1 MDGLPLHVPAG
12 RRGKSEQGD
21 RLRIHAPFRPEWRRS
36 GEGSSQAGVNRL
48 DGVSYS
54 GNMAP
59 CDTDEPAPELAYIGK
74 QEPEGKQRNRGAKRL
89 WTIPP
94 APSLSPRG
102 LEADPILNEIPPPLG
117 VELWQ
122 RLRDAIVWKDVRVEE
137 RHRLFHDR
145 TTYLLDPAFS
155 LADDDEIGASVQ
167 TLAKLLKQPDAVD
180 SRSLVEAIAAI
191 AEWAVRSGH
200 DETAAL
206 YAWLAARLR
215 PRDPGLAF
223 AAGRAERRCARYE
236 RAEQWF
242 MRAIGLSRRN
252 SDDAAYADAYLG
264 WGLMEEQRGRR
275 GSAREKYVRAWRAAL
290 RGSFP
295 QLIAAARHNLIAL
308 SYPDEPFEVG
318 LAHATA
324 AYKLYDDSSP
334 ERLALLAL
342 DAATLLADHSYFT
355 HALRLY
361 DALAPHIARP
371 AVQVALLANTARA
384 AAAVGDRER
393 FRSAYEQVTRED
405 AQAGEF
411 GPAALAEVARAAH
424 TLGYDGKAIATAN
437 AALNLAR
444 ARGAAGAERVAV
456 EVIESVRERRAGDV
470 LKETPPRAVRF
481 VNRFARRLSKLPA

>member
-1 MDGLPLHVPAG
+1 M
-12 RRGKSEQGD
+12 
-21 RLRIHAPFRPEWRRS
+21 
-36 GEGSSQAGVNRL
+36 
-48 DGVSYS
+48 
-54 GNMAP
+54 
-59 CDTDEPAPELAYIGK
+59 AYIGK

-94 APSLSPRG
+94 PPGLSPCG
-102 LEADPILNEIPPPLG
+102 LEAEPILNEIPAPLG
-117 VELWQ
+117 IELWQ
-122 RLRDAIVWKDVRVEE
+122 RFRDAIVWKDVRVED
-137 RHRLFHDR
+137 RHQLFHNT
-145 TTYLLDPAFS
+145 TTYLRGSAYS
-155 LADDDEIGASVQ
+155 LADDCEIGASVRV
-167 TLAKLLKQPDAVD
+167 LARLIDHPASIDARCVVD
-180 SRSLVEAIAAI
+180 AIAGI
-191 AEWAVRSGH
+191 AEWAVSRGY

-206 YAWLAARLR
+206 YAWLAARMR

-223 AAGRAERRCARYE
+223 AAGRSERRCARYE

-242 MRAIGLSRRN
+242 VRAIGLSRRV

-264 WGLMEEQRGRR
+264 WGLMEEQRGKRA
-275 GSAREKYVRAWRAAL
+275 SAREKYVRAWRAGL

-318 LAHATA
+318 LAHAAA
-324 AYKLYDDSSP
+324 AYKLYDNSSP

-342 DAATLLADHSYFT
+342 DAATLLADHSYFM

-361 DALAPHIARP
+361 DALKEHIARP
-371 AVQVALLANTARA
+371 AVHVALLSNIARA
-384 AAAVGDRER
+384 AAAMGDGER
-393 FRSAYEQVTRED
+393 FRHAYEQVTSED

-437 AALNLAR
+437 AAVNLAR
-444 ARGAAGAERVAV
+444 ARGAVGAERVAL
-456 EVIESVRERRAGDV
+456 EVIEAVREKRAGDV

-481 VNRFARRLSKLPA
+481 VNRFVKRLSKLRP